1 MVVIF
6 RWVYGRQSKGGVTER
21 RRGIVGESRN
31 RFITIVPIKLN
42 GWIIQ
47 VEKKS

>member
-21 RRGIVGESRN
+21 RRGIRLSVYDYS
-31 RFITIVPIKLN
+31 VML
-42 GWIIQ
+42 
-47 VEKKS
+47 KKNLD